1 MESTP
6 EIKQKGIMKIGTKV
20 PIQNDDDSKKVQE
33 NNEENIFDL
42 VKNYERK

>member
-6 EIKQKGIMKIGTKV
+6 EIKQKGIMKIGNKMV
-20 PIQNDDDSKKVQE
+20 IQNDDDIKKVSDD
-33 NNEENIFDL
+33 NEENIFDL